1 MENNNNGYNNGNGYN
16 NNYNNGYNNGYNNQH
31 QCPPPMPDNVFN
43 AGPSGKSRG
52 IAALLAILLGTLGIQ
67 YFYLG
72 KNTAGIITL
81 IVSIVLCGIPSIIW
95 IIQGILMLTM
105 SQQEFERKYVYTTST
120 FPLF

>member
-1 MENNNNGYNNGNGYN
+1 MENNNNGYNNNYNGNGYN
-16 NNYNNGYNNGYNNQH
+16 NNGYNNQ
-31 QCPPPMPDNVFN
+31 CPPPTPDNVFN

-81 IVSIVLCGIPSIIW
+81 IVSLVLCGIPSIIW